1 MNHHQLIYQ
10 IHVIPTYYEYYVH
23 LISHNN
29 MYPNHLIYFHLYGK
43 QFYLGLM

>member
-1 MNHHQLIYQ
+1 MNHHQSIYQ
-10 IHVIPTYYEYYVH
+10 IHEVLVYYGYFFH
-23 LISHNN
+23 LIFHNN